1 MSQLTVS
8 VSGQWEDE
16 RLLALPFEVFA
27 PNGRLLTEGT
37 AWPNR
42 SAMLVLP
49 ERHRGS
55 QESTGSDRI
64 YVVAKL
70 PNGTYIQETAEVLD
84 GRGEVTLRAG
94 GQESPHEWLQ
104 WVTPFH
110 SLEHLH
116 RGSAASMSDGG
127 TSPRRIGKVWM
138 TLWAMEGG
146 RWISKGIDA
155 VERQRDNGIQ
165 QFVINVPCAPHLL
178 QIGGEEVAWRLVSL
192 PPGGPVRVALT
203 RSSTDEGDA
212 VDITVGRRNPENDLI
227 MSYLARG
234 AVAEA
239 DRLAE
244 AWGVADLMLQEKYE
258 DPVSAAA
265 GAYLLLKIKRLQE
278 RKGWVDNLVRSFPYM
293 ADGAIISA
301 SLALQSNAAK
311 EADVRAKIFA
321 ALDRGLPIF
330 GIGATILVETMAA
343 VHRGKRETKRFHAAY
358 LAAQAYA
365 RARCSKGAYLAF
377 YGKSPAQPS
386 WTAIYGLE
394 GNPVAAS
401 AHNRPNEPVFFAR
414 PRGAILAGKFGSTR
428 VALPRAAVSEAMLEG
443 LGTRNRVSAAIEL
456 PEEVAQSERLLTRTV
471 ELGVR
476 ALESSVLQ
484 EFSARFRPT
493 DLVLSSNA
501 KSSKT
506 GLASAPAN
514 KVERVK
520 RPPRQTQ
527 KYWQEER
534 KKHLVS
540 IFDGSE

>member
-8 VSGQWEDE
+8 VSGQREDG

-27 PNGRLLTEGT
+27 PDGRLLTEGT
-37 AWPNR
+37 ASPIR
-42 SAMLVLP
+42 TATLVLP
-49 ERHRGS
+49 ERYRS
-55 QESTGSDRI
+55 AQESNVSDRVH
-64 YVVAKL
+64 VVAKL
-70 PNGTYIQETAEVLD
+70 PNGTYVQQTAEMLD

-94 GQESPHEWLQ
+94 GQDSPHEWLQ

-110 SLEHLH
+110 SLDHLQP
-116 RGSAASMSDGG
+116 GSDASASDGR

-146 RWISKGIDA
+146 RWISKGMDA
-155 VERQRDNGIQ
+155 VERQRDNGVQ
-165 QFVINVPCAPHLL
+165 QFAIDVPCAPYLL

-192 PPGGPVRVALT
+192 PPGGLVRVALT

-239 DRLAE
+239 DRLAA
-244 AWGVADLMLQEKYE
+244 AWGAADLMLQEKYQ

-265 GAYLLLKIKRLQE
+265 GAYLLLKLKRLQE
-278 RKGWVDNLVRSFPYM
+278 RKGWVNNLVKSFPYM
-293 ADGAIISA
+293 ADSAIISA
-301 SLALQSNAAK
+301 SLALQSDAAK
-311 EADVRAKIFA
+311 ESDVRAKILT

-330 GIGATILVETMAA
+330 AMGATILVETMAA
-343 VHRGKRETKRFHAAY
+343 VHRGKRETKRFHAGY

-394 GNPVAAS
+394 GNPVVAS
-401 AHNRPNEPVFFAR
+401 ASNWPAAPVFFAR
-414 PRGAILAGKFGSTR
+414 PKGAILSAKFGGTR

-443 LGTRNRVSAAIEL
+443 LGTGIGASAAVEL
-456 PEEVAQSERLLTRTV
+456 SEDVAQSERLLTRTV
-471 ELGVR
+471 ELGIP

-484 EFSARFRPT
+484 EFSAHFRRA
-493 DLVLSSNA
+493 DLVLSSKA
-501 KSSKT
+501 ERFQA
-506 GLASAPAN
+506 GLASAPDN
-514 KVERVK
+514 KMERVK

-527 KYWQEER
+527 KYWQDER
-534 KKHLVS
+534 KKHSVS
-540 IFDGSE
+540 IFDGTE